1 MPKSTK
7 ICKVCGREYEYCR
20 TLRHTEGVFRWQ
32 DVACCAEHGSTYFA
46 RIQASRSGVPSGKNT
61 SDDDTAMK
69 EAVPDYSDLD
79 ECDGEDEWF
88 GDDFEDDTEET
99 AIDD

>member
-1 MPKSTK
+1 M
-7 ICKVCGREYEYCR
+7 
-20 TLRHTEGVFRWQ
+20 
-32 DVACCAEHGSTYFA
+32 
-46 RIQASRSGVPSGKNT
+46 PSGKNT